1 MVRNKLMLAHANLNI
16 NVFYFS
22 SLLPYLDPTER
33 SAQNENLGRARAG
46 QLNELDKT

>member
-1 MVRNKLMLAHANLNI
+1 MVRNKLMLAHANLN
-16 NVFYFS
+16 FS